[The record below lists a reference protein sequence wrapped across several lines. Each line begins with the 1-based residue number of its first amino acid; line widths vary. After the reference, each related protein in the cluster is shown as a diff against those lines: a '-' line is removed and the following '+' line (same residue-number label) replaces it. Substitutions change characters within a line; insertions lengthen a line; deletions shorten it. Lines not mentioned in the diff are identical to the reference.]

1 MMGFQATA
9 DKAVAVRRQG
19 DEETVFGVSRL
30 SRGLQATDPLGD
42 ESRSARSLKAAARGD
57 SCVTVGYDRAMIT

>member
-1 MMGFQATA
+1 MGFQDTA
-9 DKAVAVRRQG
+9 DTAVTLRHQD
-19 DEETVFGVSRL
+19 DEETVLGVSQL

-57 SCVTVGYDRAMIT
+57 SCITVGYDRAMIT